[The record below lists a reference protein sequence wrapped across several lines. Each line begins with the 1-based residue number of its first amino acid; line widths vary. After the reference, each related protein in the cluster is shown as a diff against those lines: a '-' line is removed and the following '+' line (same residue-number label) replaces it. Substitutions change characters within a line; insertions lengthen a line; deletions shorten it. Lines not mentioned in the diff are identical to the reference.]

1 MWFYV
6 VFGATAERLKHLS
19 KLITS
24 QILLNILTF
33 KKKSIPSL
41 LASLSLSPVYLF
53 LGLMMMY
60 LLLRTFHKMSDVH
73 GLTTMLQLPRCE
85 DSDPDEDRE
94 PIVDH
99 GESPQR
105 QTEKGASNHLE
116 PGSQVSYNTI
126 NRGWAVRTERKGKEA
141 PSLTNPY
148 VLNHWWNMRT
158 WWADSE
164 FFSFFPLL
172 LVYFLPFQLILKNP
186 LEETLRR
193 IEMSFEK

>member
-24 QILLNILTF
+24 QILLNILAF
-33 KKKSIPSL
+33 KKIHPFPPGF
-41 LASLSLSPVYLF
+41 SLSLSPVYLF

-126 NRGWAVRTERKGKEA
+126 NRG
-141 PSLTNPY
+141 
-148 VLNHWWNMRT
+148 
-158 WWADSE
+158 
-164 FFSFFPLL
+164 
-172 LVYFLPFQLILKNP
+172 
-186 LEETLRR
+186 
-193 IEMSFEK
+193 